1 MVSVE
6 RSSSVAHEHVLKNEW
21 HADLAEDKKRPESS
35 YSELVSFVVPIYNEE
50 ENIKG
55 VIDEWYRVAEKV
67 GNGSRLVII
76 DDGSKDAT
84 FKIMKDAAKSRE
96 AFLPLTK
103 KNGGHGAA
111 VLYGYHYAIE
121 EGADYIFQT
130 DSDGQTLPEE
140 FEEFWKNREHFDMVI
155 GYRKGRH
162 DGCLRVF
169 VTKVLRAVIWLCF
182 CVYVR
187 DANTPYRLI
196 RGQTLRRYIDLIPPG
211 FHLANVLIS
220 VIFVKKGCKVKWLPI
235 TFRPRQGGKNSMNG
249 KKIVKIGCSAV
260 RDFWKINRLL

>member
-1 MVSVE
+1 MDKLCIIIPAYNEQANVE
-6 RSSSVAHEHVLKNEW
+6 QVIKQWYPVAVAHAGEI
-21 HADLAEDKKRPESS
+21 
-35 YSELVSFVVPIYNEE
+35 VV
-50 ENIKG
+50 
-55 VIDEWYRVAEKV
+55 
-67 GNGSRLVII
+67 I
-76 DDGSKDAT
+76 DDGSTDLTYEILRSQEK
-84 FKIMKDAAKSRE
+84 K
-96 AFLPLTK
+96 LPHLTVLTK
-103 KNGGHGAA
+103 KNNGHGAT
-111 VLYGYHYAIE
+111 VLYGYHYAIKNH
-121 EGADYIFQT
+121 ADYIFQT